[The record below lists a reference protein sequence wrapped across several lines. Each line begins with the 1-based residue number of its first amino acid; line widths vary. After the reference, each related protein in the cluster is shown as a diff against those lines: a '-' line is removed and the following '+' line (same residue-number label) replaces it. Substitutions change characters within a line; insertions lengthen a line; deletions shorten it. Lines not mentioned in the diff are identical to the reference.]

1 MLDKIIVITGPT
13 AIGKTDLS
21 LEIAKIYDGEIINAD
36 ASQFKRGLNIGTA
49 KIDLTKTN
57 VIHHF
62 VDVIGPNENY
72 NVSDYQKEGRKLIE
86 DIKKRGHTPIIVGGS
101 GLYINSLLYDYHFEN
116 DKRNDNSELNDLSNE
131 ELMERLLTIDPETAK
146 KIPLNNRKRLIRAI
160 ENAISGN
167 KISDNLDGDKLLYD
181 AYIFCLTTPRDIL
194 YDRINKR
201 VDIMLDNGLIE
212 ECQGLIDS
220 GYDLEKIG
228 DIGYLEVAKYLNE
241 KISYSEMA
249 EEIKKRTR
257 HFAKRQMTWFRNK
270 LNPIYIDM
278 NYDNFDITLEGIKK
292 IIEEG

>member
-21 LEIAKIYDGEIINAD
+21 LEIAKMYDGEIINAD
-36 ASQFKRGLNIGTA
+36 ASQFKRELNIGTA
-49 KIDLTKTN
+49 KIDLTKTDI
-57 VIHHF
+57 VHHF

-72 NVSDYQKEGRKLIE
+72 NVSDYQKKGRLLIDE
-86 DIKKRGHTPIIVGGS
+86 IKKRDHTPIIVGGS

-131 ELMERLLTIDPETAK
+131 ELMDKLISLDGETAK
-146 KIPLNNRKRLIRAI
+146 KIPLNNRKRLLRAV

-167 KISDNLDGDKLLYD
+167 KISDNLDGDKLIYD

-194 YDRINKR
+194 YERINKR

-212 ECQGLIDS
+212 ECQGLIDL

-228 DIGYLEVAKYLNE
+228 DIGYLEVGKYLNNE
-241 KISYSEMA
+241 ISYADMA
-249 EEIKKRTR
+249 DCIKKRTR

-270 LNPIYIDM
+270 LNPIYIEMDYG
-278 NYDNFDITLEGIKK
+278 NLNNVLDSIKK
-292 IIEEG
+292 IIEE